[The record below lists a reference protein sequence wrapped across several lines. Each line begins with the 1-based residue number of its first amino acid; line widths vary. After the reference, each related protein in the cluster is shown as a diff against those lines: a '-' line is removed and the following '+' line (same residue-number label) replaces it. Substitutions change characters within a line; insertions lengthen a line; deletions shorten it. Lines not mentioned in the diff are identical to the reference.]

1 MESQGIGSCS
11 NIDGLHSACAL
22 KKMQQDLPV
31 HVYGVGGGSEMM
43 LSSGFAERGNLREGK
58 DKVSFEHCKF
68 SMAIRQIET
77 LSKCITLD
85 ATCQSIKR
93 IRTHSP
99 LSFYG

>member
-1 MESQGIGSCS
+1 MI
-11 NIDGLHSACAL
+11 
-22 KKMQQDLPV
+22 
-31 HVYGVGGGSEMM
+31 

-85 ATCQSIKR
+85 ATCQSMLKCIG
-93 IRTHSP
+93 THSP
-99 LSFYG
+99 LFFYG